1 MIKEIKKL
9 LESLFDDDDDELFND
24 DNIGITNDLLE
35 DDARK
40 IREQLLKGMVV
51 SDDDLELV
59 CQDAFKYKVKDF
71 SELVHI
77 IADIKQQLYKDKVDA
92 FNLNWLDIS
101 NVTMLDQLF
110 NVGTFN
116 RQYIFWDVSDWDTSH
131 VTSMVG
137 TFNGCKDI
145 CDLSKWDTSKVTSMV
160 NMFYECSTFN
170 GNISNWDVSKVTR
183 FDSMFY
189 GCSSFN
195 QDISNWDI
203 SSAENLSYM
212 FYNCIKFNQPIQKW
226 NITKNMDI
234 SYLLYGCT
242 SFDQDLSLIDLRSF
256 QTGYF
261 DLYDTGTKTQ
271 KEHKSARVLDEWD
284 FLKLGFDR
292 STEQFD
298 VGEFEYGDG
307 GDNNYYPK
315 IYTVNID
322 IDAINHLTDDD
333 YFMDLEDII
342 TLEGQDPDTYQNE
355 DLLTID
361 VLTYSE
367 FELLYDICSEVSDD
381 NVNKGDGFPPMK
393 ILIKNKVINDLY
405 DIKEIVDDT
414 NIEYYIK
421 RELLSLDIKYEE
433 FNSYT
438 GWNINEFKKFLLN
451 INNEINKIKKR
462 WQENCKIK

>member
-24 DNIGITNDLLE
+24 DNIGMTNDLLE

-110 NVGTFN
+110 NINTFN

-393 ILIKNKVINDLY
+393 ILIKNKVVNDLY
-405 DIKEIVDDT
+405 DIKEIVDNA

-451 INNEINKIKKR
+451 INNEINKIK
-462 WQENCKIK
+462 QN

>member
-24 DNIGITNDLLE
+24 DNIGMTNDLLE

-40 IREQLLKGMVV
+40 IREQLLKGIVV

-59 CQDAFKYKVKDF
+59 CQDTFKYKVKDF

-160 NMFYECSTFN
+160 NMFYGCSTFN

-234 SYLLYGCT
+234 SYLLYGCI

-307 GDNNYYPK
+307 GDNHYYPK
-315 IYTVNID
+315 IYKVNID

-367 FELLYDICSEVSDD
+367 FELLYDICSEVSED

-393 ILIKNKVINDLY
+393 ILIKNKVVNDLY
-405 DIKEIVDDT
+405 DIKEIVDNT

-451 INNEINKIKKR
+451 INNEINKIK
-462 WQENCKIK
+462 QN

>member
-24 DNIGITNDLLE
+24 DNISMTNDLLE

-77 IADIKQQLYKDKVDA
+77 IADIKQQLYKDNVDA

-110 NVGTFN
+110 NINTFN

-160 NMFYECSTFN
+160 NMFYGCSTFN
-170 GNISNWDVSKVTR
+170 GNISNWNVSKVTR
-183 FDSMFY
+183 FDSMFF

-212 FYNCIKFNQPIQKW
+212 FYNCRKFNQPIQKW

-307 GDNNYYPK
+307 GDNHYYPK

-322 IDAINHLTDDD
+322 IDAINQLTDDD

-451 INNEINKIKKR
+451 INNEINKIK
-462 WQENCKIK
+462 QN

>member
-24 DNIGITNDLLE
+24 DNIGMTNDLLE

-110 NVGTFN
+110 NVSTFN

-160 NMFYECSTFN
+160 NMFYGCSTFN
-170 GNISNWDVSKVTR
+170 GNISNWNVSKVKR

-307 GDNNYYPK
+307 GDNHYYPK

-322 IDAINHLTDDD
+322 IDAINQLTDDD

-393 ILIKNKVINDLY
+393 ILIKNKVVNDLY
-405 DIKEIVDDT
+405 DIKEIVDNT

-451 INNEINKIKKR
+451 INNEINKIK
-462 WQENCKIK
+462 QN

>member
-24 DNIGITNDLLE
+24 DNIGMTNDLLE

-40 IREQLLKGMVV
+40 IHEQLLKGMVV

-110 NVGTFN
+110 NINTFN

-131 VTSMVG
+131 VTSMAG

-367 FELLYDICSEVSDD
+367 FELLYDICSEVSND
-381 NVNKGDGFPPMK
+381 NVKKGDGFPPMK

-405 DIKEIVDDT
+405 DIKEIVDNT

-451 INNEINKIKKR
+451 INNEINKIK
-462 WQENCKIK
+462 QN

>member
-9 LESLFDDDDDELFND
+9 LESLFDDDDDELFKD
-24 DNIGITNDLLE
+24 DNIGMTNDLLE
-35 DDARK
+35 DDVRK
-40 IREQLLKGMVV
+40 IHEQLLKGMVV

-160 NMFYECSTFN
+160 NMFYGCSTFN

-212 FYNCIKFNQPIQKW
+212 FYNCRKFNQPIQKW

-307 GDNNYYPK
+307 GDNHYYPK

-381 NVNKGDGFPPMK
+381 NVKKGDGFPPMK
-393 ILIKNKVINDLY
+393 ILIKNKVVNDLY
-405 DIKEIVDDT
+405 DIKEIVDNT

-451 INNEINKIKKR
+451 INNEINKIK
-462 WQENCKIK
+462 QN

>member
-24 DNIGITNDLLE
+24 DNIGMTNDLLE

-40 IREQLLKGMVV
+40 IREQLLKGIVV

-59 CQDAFKYKVKDF
+59 CQDTFKYKVKDF

-160 NMFYECSTFN
+160 NMFYGCSTFN

-393 ILIKNKVINDLY
+393 ILIKNKVVNDLY
-405 DIKEIVDDT
+405 DIKEIVDNT

-451 INNEINKIKKR
+451 INNEINKIK
-462 WQENCKIK
+462 QN

>member
-40 IREQLLKGMVV
+40 IREQLLKGIVV

-71 SELVHI
+71 NELTNI

-101 NVTMLDQLF
+101 NVTKLNQLF

-137 TFNGCKDI
+137 TFNGCKNI

-160 NMFYECSTFN
+160 NMFYGCSTFN
-170 GNISNWDVSKVTR
+170 GNISNWNVSKVTR

-212 FYNCIKFNQPIQKW
+212 FYNCRNFNQPIQKW
-226 NITKNMDI
+226 NITKIPLNSMTAQI
-234 SYLLYGCT
+234 
-242 SFDQDLSLIDLRSF
+242 
-256 QTGYF
+256 
-261 DLYDTGTKTQ
+261 K
-271 KEHKSARVLDEWD
+271 K
-284 FLKLGFDR
+284 LKLLK
-292 STEQFD
+292 T
-298 VGEFEYGDG
+298 
-307 GDNNYYPK
+307 K
-315 IYTVNID
+315 MAMT
-322 IDAINHLTDDD
+322 
-333 YFMDLEDII
+333 
-342 TLEGQDPDTYQNE
+342 
-355 DLLTID
+355 
-361 VLTYSE
+361 
-367 FELLYDICSEVSDD
+367 
-381 NVNKGDGFPPMK
+381 
-393 ILIKNKVINDLY
+393 
-405 DIKEIVDDT
+405 
-414 NIEYYIK
+414 
-421 RELLSLDIKYEE
+421 
-433 FNSYT
+433 
-438 GWNINEFKKFLLN
+438 
-451 INNEINKIKKR
+451 
-462 WQENCKIK
+462 

>member
-9 LESLFDDDDDELFND
+9 LESLFDDDYDELFKD
-24 DNIGITNDLLE
+24 DNIGMTNNLLE
-35 DDARK
+35 GDVRK
-40 IREQLLKGMVV
+40 IHEQLLKGMVV

-59 CQDAFKYKVKDF
+59 CQDTFKYKVKDF

-183 FDSMFY
+183 FDSMFF

-322 IDAINHLTDDD
+322 IDAINQLTDDD

-393 ILIKNKVINDLY
+393 ILIKNKVVNDLY
-405 DIKEIVDDT
+405 DIKEIVDNT

-451 INNEINKIKKR
+451 INNEINKIK
-462 WQENCKIK
+462 QN

>member
-24 DNIGITNDLLE
+24 DNISMTNDLLE
-35 DDARK
+35 DDAKK
-40 IREQLLKGMVV
+40 IHEQLLKGMVV

-160 NMFYECSTFN
+160 NMFYDCSTFN

-212 FYNCIKFNQPIQKW
+212 FYNCRKFNQPIQKW

-256 QTGYF
+256 MNGYF

-307 GDNNYYPK
+307 GDNHYYPK
-315 IYTVNID
+315 IYRVNID

-381 NVNKGDGFPPMK
+381 NVNKGEGFPPMK

-405 DIKEIVDDT
+405 DIKEIVDNT

-451 INNEINKIKKR
+451 INNEINKIK
-462 WQENCKIK
+462 QN

>member
-1 MIKEIKKL
+1 MIKDIKKL

-24 DNIGITNDLLE
+24 DNIGMTNDLLE

-160 NMFYECSTFN
+160 NMFYGCSTFN

-307 GDNNYYPK
+307 GDNHYYPK
-315 IYTVNID
+315 IYRVNID

-393 ILIKNKVINDLY
+393 ILIKNKVVNDLY
-405 DIKEIVDDT
+405 DIKEIVDNT

-451 INNEINKIKKR
+451 INNEINKIK
-462 WQENCKIK
+462 QN

>member
-24 DNIGITNDLLE
+24 DNIGMTNDLLK
-35 DDARK
+35 DDVRK
-40 IREQLLKGMVV
+40 IHEQLLKGMVV

-110 NVGTFN
+110 NVDTFN

-131 VTSMVG
+131 VTSMTG

-315 IYTVNID
+315 IYRVNID

-393 ILIKNKVINDLY
+393 ILIKNKVVNDLY
-405 DIKEIVDDT
+405 DIKEIVDNT

-451 INNEINKIKKR
+451 INNEINKIK
-462 WQENCKIK
+462 QN

>member
-9 LESLFDDDDDELFND
+9 LESLFDDDDDELFKD
-24 DNIGITNDLLE
+24 DNIDISNILFE
-35 DDARK
+35 DDVKK
-40 IREQLLKGMVV
+40 IHEQLLKGIVV
-51 SDDDLELV
+51 SDDDLVLV

-77 IADIKQQLYKDKVDA
+77 IADIKQQLYKDKVDT

-160 NMFYECSTFN
+160 NMFYDCSTFN

-212 FYNCIKFNQPIQKW
+212 FYNCRKFNQPIQKW

-256 QTGYF
+256 MNGYF

-307 GDNNYYPK
+307 GDNHYYPK
-315 IYTVNID
+315 IYRVNID

-405 DIKEIVDDT
+405 DIKEIVDNT

-451 INNEINKIKKR
+451 INNEINKIK
-462 WQENCKIK
+462 QN

>member
-24 DNIGITNDLLE
+24 DNISMTNDLLE
-35 DDARK
+35 DDAKK
-40 IREQLLKGMVV
+40 IHEQLLKGMVV

-116 RQYIFWDVSDWDTSH
+116 RQYIFWNVSDWDTSH

-170 GNISNWDVSKVTR
+170 SNISNWNVSKVTR

-212 FYNCIKFNQPIQKW
+212 FYNCRKFNQPIQKW

-256 QTGYF
+256 MNGYF

-307 GDNNYYPK
+307 GDNHYYPK
-315 IYTVNID
+315 IYRVNID

-367 FELLYDICSEVSDD
+367 FELLYDICSEVSED

-393 ILIKNKVINDLY
+393 ILIKNKVVNDLY
-405 DIKEIVDDT
+405 DIKEIVDNT

-451 INNEINKIKKR
+451 INNEINKIK
-462 WQENCKIK
+462 QN

>member
-24 DNIGITNDLLE
+24 DNIGMTNDLLE

-77 IADIKQQLYKDKVDA
+77 IADIKQQLYKDNVDA

-110 NVGTFN
+110 NINTFN

-160 NMFYECSTFN
+160 NMFYGCSTFN
-170 GNISNWDVSKVTR
+170 GNISNWNVSKVTR
-183 FDSMFY
+183 FDSMFF

-307 GDNNYYPK
+307 GDNHYYPK

-322 IDAINHLTDDD
+322 IDAINQLTDDD

-393 ILIKNKVINDLY
+393 ILIKNKVVNDLY
-405 DIKEIVDDT
+405 DIKEIVDNT

-451 INNEINKIKKR
+451 INNEINKIK
-462 WQENCKIK
+462 QN

>member
-24 DNIGITNDLLE
+24 DNIGMTNDLLE

-131 VTSMVG
+131 VTSMAG

-160 NMFYECSTFN
+160 NMFYGCSTFN

-307 GDNNYYPK
+307 GDNHYYPK

-322 IDAINHLTDDD
+322 IDAINQLTDDD

-405 DIKEIVDDT
+405 DIKEIVDNT

-451 INNEINKIKKR
+451 INNEINKIK
-462 WQENCKIK
+462 QN

>member
-24 DNIGITNDLLE
+24 DNIGMTNDLLE

-40 IREQLLKGMVV
+40 IREQLLKGIVV

-71 SELVHI
+71 NELTHI

-131 VTSMVG
+131 VTSMTG

-160 NMFYECSTFN
+160 NMFYGCSTFN

-212 FYNCIKFNQPIQKW
+212 FYNCRKFNQPIQKW

-307 GDNNYYPK
+307 GDNHYFPK
-315 IYTVNID
+315 IYRVNID
-322 IDAINHLTDDD
+322 IDAINQLTDDD

-367 FELLYDICSEVSDD
+367 FELLYDICSEVSND
-381 NVNKGDGFPPMK
+381 NVKKGDGFPPMK
-393 ILIKNKVINDLY
+393 ILIKNKVVNDLY
-405 DIKEIVDDT
+405 DIKEIVDNT

-451 INNEINKIKKR
+451 INNEINKIK
-462 WQENCKIK
+462 QN

>member
-110 NVGTFN
+110 NVNTFN

-131 VTSMVG
+131 VTSMAG

-212 FYNCIKFNQPIQKW
+212 FYNCRKFNQPIQKW

-307 GDNNYYPK
+307 GDNHYYPK
-315 IYTVNID
+315 IYRVNID
-322 IDAINHLTDDD
+322 IDAINQLTDDD

-393 ILIKNKVINDLY
+393 ILIKNKVVNDLY
-405 DIKEIVDDT
+405 DIKEIVDNT

-451 INNEINKIKKR
+451 INNEINKIK
-462 WQENCKIK
+462 QN

>member
-24 DNIGITNDLLE
+24 DNIGMTNVLLE

-40 IREQLLKGMVV
+40 IHEQLLKGMIV

-77 IADIKQQLYKDKVDA
+77 IADIKQQLYKDNVDA

-110 NVGTFN
+110 NINTFN

-160 NMFYECSTFN
+160 NMFYGCSTFN
-170 GNISNWDVSKVTR
+170 GNISNWNVSKVTR

-212 FYNCIKFNQPIQKW
+212 FYNCRKFNQPIQKW

-307 GDNNYYPK
+307 GDNHYYPK

-322 IDAINHLTDDD
+322 IDAINQLTDDD

-438 GWNINEFKKFLLN
+438 GWDINEFKKFLLN
-451 INNEINKIKKR
+451 INNEINKIK
-462 WQENCKIK
+462 QN

>member
-77 IADIKQQLYKDKVDA
+77 IADIKQQLYKDKVEA

-160 NMFYECSTFN
+160 NMFYGCSTFN
-170 GNISNWDVSKVTR
+170 GNISNWNVSKVTR

-393 ILIKNKVINDLY
+393 ILIKNKVVNDLY
-405 DIKEIVDDT
+405 DIKEIVDNT

-438 GWNINEFKKFLLN
+438 GWDINEFKKFLLN
-451 INNEINKIKKR
+451 INNEINKIK
-462 WQENCKIK
+462 QN

>member
-24 DNIGITNDLLE
+24 DNIGMTNDLLE

-160 NMFYECSTFN
+160 NMFYGCSTFN

-212 FYNCIKFNQPIQKW
+212 FYNCRKFNQPIQKW

-307 GDNNYYPK
+307 GDNHYFPK
-315 IYTVNID
+315 IYRVNID
-322 IDAINHLTDDD
+322 IDAINQLTDDD

-393 ILIKNKVINDLY
+393 ILIKNKVVNDLY
-405 DIKEIVDDT
+405 DIKEIVDNT

-451 INNEINKIKKR
+451 INNEINKIK
-462 WQENCKIK
+462 QN

>member
-24 DNIGITNDLLE
+24 DNIGMTNDLLE

-110 NVGTFN
+110 NINTFN

-131 VTSMVG
+131 VTSMAG

-170 GNISNWDVSKVTR
+170 GNISNWNVSKVTR

-322 IDAINHLTDDD
+322 IDAINQLTDDD

-393 ILIKNKVINDLY
+393 ILIKNKVVNDLY
-405 DIKEIVDDT
+405 DIKEIVDNT

-451 INNEINKIKKR
+451 INNEINKIK
-462 WQENCKIK
+462 QN

>member
-9 LESLFDDDDDELFND
+9 LESLFDDDDAELFND

-35 DDARK
+35 DDVRK
-40 IREQLLKGMVV
+40 IHEQLLKGIVV

-110 NVGTFN
+110 NINTFN

-170 GNISNWDVSKVTR
+170 GNISNWNVSKVTR

-212 FYNCIKFNQPIQKW
+212 FYNCRKFNQPIQKW

-322 IDAINHLTDDD
+322 IDAINQLTDDD

-393 ILIKNKVINDLY
+393 ILIKNKVVNDLY
-405 DIKEIVDDT
+405 DIKEIVDNT

-451 INNEINKIKKR
+451 INNEINKIK
-462 WQENCKIK
+462 QN

>member
-1 MIKEIKKL
+1 MIKETKKL

-24 DNIGITNDLLE
+24 DNIGMTNDLLE

-110 NVGTFN
+110 NINTFN

-131 VTSMVG
+131 VTSMAG

-160 NMFYECSTFN
+160 NMFYGCSTFN
-170 GNISNWDVSKVTR
+170 GNISNWDVSKVKR

-212 FYNCIKFNQPIQKW
+212 FYNCRKFNQPIQKW

-307 GDNNYYPK
+307 GDNHYYPK

-322 IDAINHLTDDD
+322 IDAINQLTDDD

-393 ILIKNKVINDLY
+393 ILIKNKVVNDLY
-405 DIKEIVDDT
+405 DIKEIVDNT

-451 INNEINKIKKR
+451 INNEINKIK
-462 WQENCKIK
+462 QN

>member
-24 DNIGITNDLLE
+24 DNIGMTNDLLE

-71 SELVHI
+71 NELVHI

-160 NMFYECSTFN
+160 NMFYGCTTFN

-307 GDNNYYPK
+307 GDNHYYPK

-381 NVNKGDGFPPMK
+381 NVKKGDGFPPMK
-393 ILIKNKVINDLY
+393 ILIKNKVVNDLY
-405 DIKEIVDDT
+405 DIKEIVDNT

-438 GWNINEFKKFLLN
+438 GWNINEFKEFLLN
-451 INNEINKIKKR
+451 INNEINKIK
-462 WQENCKIK
+462 QN

>member
-24 DNIGITNDLLE
+24 DNIGMTNNLLE
-35 DDARK
+35 GDARK
-40 IREQLLKGMVV
+40 IHEQLLKGMVV

-131 VTSMVG
+131 VTSMAG

-212 FYNCIKFNQPIQKW
+212 FYNCRKFNQPIQKW

-381 NVNKGDGFPPMK
+381 NVKKGDGFPPMK
-393 ILIKNKVINDLY
+393 ILIKNKVVNDLY
-405 DIKEIVDDT
+405 DIKEIVDNT

-451 INNEINKIKKR
+451 INNEINKIK
-462 WQENCKIK
+462 QN

>member
-24 DNIGITNDLLE
+24 DNIGMTNDLLE

-110 NVGTFN
+110 NINTFN

-145 CDLSKWDTSKVTSMV
+145 CDLSKWNTSKVTSMV
-160 NMFYECSTFN
+160 NMFYGCSTFN
-170 GNISNWDVSKVTR
+170 GNISNWNVSKVTR
-183 FDSMFY
+183 FDSMFF

-307 GDNNYYPK
+307 GDNHYYPK
-315 IYTVNID
+315 IYRVNID
-322 IDAINHLTDDD
+322 IDAINQLTDDD

-405 DIKEIVDDT
+405 DIKEIVDNT

-451 INNEINKIKKR
+451 INNEINKIK
-462 WQENCKIK
+462 QN

>member
-24 DNIGITNDLLE
+24 DNIGMTNDLLE

-145 CDLSKWDTSKVTSMV
+145 CDLSKWNTSKVTSMV

-393 ILIKNKVINDLY
+393 ILIKNKVVNDLY
-405 DIKEIVDDT
+405 DIKEIVDNT

-451 INNEINKIKKR
+451 INNEINKIK
-462 WQENCKIK
+462 QN

>member
-24 DNIGITNDLLE
+24 DNIGMTNVLLE

-40 IREQLLKGMVV
+40 IHEQLLKGMIV

-77 IADIKQQLYKDKVDA
+77 IADIKQQLYKDKVEA

-160 NMFYECSTFN
+160 NMFYGCSTFN

-307 GDNNYYPK
+307 GDNHYYPK

-322 IDAINHLTDDD
+322 IDAINQLTDDD

-393 ILIKNKVINDLY
+393 ILIKNKVVNDLY
-405 DIKEIVDDT
+405 DIKEIVDNT

-438 GWNINEFKKFLLN
+438 GWDINEFKKFLLN
-451 INNEINKIKKR
+451 INNEINKIK
-462 WQENCKIK
+462 QN

>member
-160 NMFYECSTFN
+160 NMFYGCSTFN

-307 GDNNYYPK
+307 GDNHYYPK

-393 ILIKNKVINDLY
+393 ILIKNKVVNDLY
-405 DIKEIVDDT
+405 DIKEIVDNT

-451 INNEINKIKKR
+451 INNEINKIK
-462 WQENCKIK
+462 QN

>member
-9 LESLFDDDDDELFND
+9 LESLFDDDDDELFKD
-24 DNIGITNDLLE
+24 DNIDISNILFE
-35 DDARK
+35 DDVKK
-40 IREQLLKGMVV
+40 IHEQLLKGIVV
-51 SDDDLELV
+51 SNDDLVLV

-77 IADIKQQLYKDKVDA
+77 IADIKQQLYKDKVNT

-170 GNISNWDVSKVTR
+170 SNISNWDVSKVTR

-212 FYNCIKFNQPIQKW
+212 FYNCRKFNQPIQKW

-242 SFDQDLSLIDLRSF
+242 SFNQDLSLIDLRSF
-256 QTGYF
+256 KNGYF

-307 GDNNYYPK
+307 GDNHYYPK
-315 IYTVNID
+315 IYRVNID
-322 IDAINHLTDDD
+322 IDALNHLTDDD

-393 ILIKNKVINDLY
+393 ILIKNKVVNDLY
-405 DIKEIVDDT
+405 DIKEIVDNT

-451 INNEINKIKKR
+451 INNEINKIK
-462 WQENCKIK
+462 QN

>member
-24 DNIGITNDLLE
+24 DNIGMTNDLLE

-451 INNEINKIKKR
+451 INNEINKIK
-462 WQENCKIK
+462 QN

>member
-1 MIKEIKKL
+1 MIKEINKL

-24 DNIGITNDLLE
+24 DNIGMTKDLLE

-40 IREQLLKGMVV
+40 IREQLLKGIVV

-71 SELVHI
+71 NELTNI

-101 NVTMLDQLF
+101 NVTKLNQLF

-160 NMFYECSTFN
+160 NMFYRCSTFN
-170 GNISNWDVSKVTR
+170 GNISNWNVSKVTR

-212 FYNCIKFNQPIQKW
+212 FYKCRKFNQPIQKW

-256 QTGYF
+256 INGYF

-307 GDNNYYPK
+307 GDNHYYPK
-315 IYTVNID
+315 IYRVNID
-322 IDAINHLTDDD
+322 IDAINQLTDDD

-367 FELLYDICSEVSDD
+367 FELLYDICSEVSED

-393 ILIKNKVINDLY
+393 ILIKNKVVNDLY
-405 DIKEIVDDT
+405 DIKEIVDNT

-438 GWNINEFKKFLLN
+438 GWNINEFKEFLLN
-451 INNEINKIKKR
+451 INNEINKIK
-462 WQENCKIK
+462 QN

>member
-24 DNIGITNDLLE
+24 DNIGMTNDLLE

-160 NMFYECSTFN
+160 NMFYGCSTFN
-170 GNISNWDVSKVTR
+170 GNISNWNVSKVTR
-183 FDSMFY
+183 FDSMFF

-307 GDNNYYPK
+307 GDNHYYPK

-322 IDAINHLTDDD
+322 IDAINQLTDDD

-393 ILIKNKVINDLY
+393 ILIKNKVVNDLY
-405 DIKEIVDDT
+405 DIKEIVDNT

-451 INNEINKIKKR
+451 INNEINKIK
-462 WQENCKIK
+462 QN

>member
-24 DNIGITNDLLE
+24 DNIGMTNDLLE

-110 NVGTFN
+110 NINTFN

-160 NMFYECSTFN
+160 NMFYGCSTFN
-170 GNISNWDVSKVTR
+170 GNISNWNVSKVTR
-183 FDSMFY
+183 FDSMFF

-405 DIKEIVDDT
+405 DIKEIVDNT

-438 GWNINEFKKFLLN
+438 GWNIDEFKKFLLN
-451 INNEINKIKKR
+451 INNEINKIK
-462 WQENCKIK
+462 QN

>member
-24 DNIGITNDLLE
+24 DNIGMTNDLLE

-170 GNISNWDVSKVTR
+170 GNISNWNVSKVTR

-212 FYNCIKFNQPIQKW
+212 FYNCRKFNQPIQKW

-381 NVNKGDGFPPMK
+381 NVKKGDGFPPMK
-393 ILIKNKVINDLY
+393 ILIK
-405 DIKEIVDDT
+405 IK
-414 NIEYYIK
+414 
-421 RELLSLDIKYEE
+421 LLMTYMI
-433 FNSYT
+433 
-438 GWNINEFKKFLLN
+438 
-451 INNEINKIKKR
+451 
-462 WQENCKIK
+462 

>member
-9 LESLFDDDDDELFND
+9 LESLFDDDYDELFND
-24 DNIGITNDLLE
+24 DNIGMTNDLLE

-40 IREQLLKGMVV
+40 IREQLLKGIVV

-71 SELVHI
+71 NELTNI

-101 NVTMLDQLF
+101 NVTKLNQLF

-137 TFNGCKDI
+137 TFNGCKNI

-160 NMFYECSTFN
+160 NMFYGCSTFN
-170 GNISNWDVSKVTR
+170 GNISNWNVSKVTR

-212 FYNCIKFNQPIQKW
+212 FYNCRNFNQPIQKW

-298 VGEFEYGDG
+298 VGEFEYGDC
-307 GDNNYYPK
+307 GDNHYYPK
-315 IYTVNID
+315 IYRVNID
-322 IDAINHLTDDD
+322 IDAINQLTDDD

-367 FELLYDICSEVSDD
+367 FELLYDICSEVSDN

-451 INNEINKIKKR
+451 INNEINKIK
-462 WQENCKIK
+462 

>member
-212 FYNCIKFNQPIQKW
+212 FYNCRKFNQPIQKW

-381 NVNKGDGFPPMK
+381 NVKKGDGFPPMK
-393 ILIKNKVINDLY
+393 ILIKNKVVNDLY

-451 INNEINKIKKR
+451 INNEINKIK
-462 WQENCKIK
+462 QN